1 MKKTMRKITACL
13 IATLTLFAT
22 ACGDESSSEEIK
34 WSGHGEVNLWTMPS
48 SANPIQEADCSA
60 YYTASPKLE
69 IELAKNESE
78 AGQIFFHTTGG
89 VRSYTLE
96 SCDLVDDAGNKI
108 EKENIKIYNE
118 YYTHVEQLSI
128 VTSGR
133 PYGHYPDALIPQRLS
148 EKVGENTVP
157 ADFNQGIYVDV
168 FADKDTPAGV
178 YKGDF
183 KLKIDGDSFT
193 VPVSVRVRDFTLT
206 DENHVQSA
214 FDLFPE
220 YIMGGDLNNTPENYK
235 KYVDYLLDYRVSTT
249 DPVYEKMTD
258 EELWLEQ
265 MKEYAANPKVSSYD
279 ISVHF
284 GLEKELRMLIE
295 NSTPELNLVEKAFR
309 YLADEPPATELAT
322 YETRYKNCV
331 DQIIAISQSY
341 TDEELASYG
350 LTHADIEGIEVL
362 ITLTI
367 SDIGKID
374 GLRTYCGLVSDFS
387 TETRR
392 EKYEEAKANPYLG
405 ANNELAG
412 TDYGSTWWYVC
423 CFPYEPNPNYHIDN
437 DVLDARVLSWM
448 QYDYD
453 IDGMLYWGTASYFDT
468 STMQD
473 DLGGWKSVD
482 PYDDAEAVFT
492 GKATQGDGFLL
503 YPGAKYGQSGPLP
516 STRLINIRDGFED
529 YEYLYAL
536 EEMMEEYLDQY
547 DISEMTNFDK
557 VMSPIYDTL
566 YTENKASN
574 DYTRVIDARSEVLD
588 MLEWLSSDSH
598 AIVQTNE
605 PDILKNEVTVD
616 VYATAG
622 STLTV
627 DGKEIMGSASGTGVK
642 FSYAQKLEGLRNAF
656 KATLKTGDKTVQIRK
671 PLGSSVKVVS
681 DCNDDTKFAI
691 FKKALRGGN
700 EYIEITRNT
709 DPAYIKNGTGS
720 MRVQVDNGNWTDY
733 EVVKFVSGL
742 TVSSNDFFGVD
753 TLPTID
759 YIMIDIYSAS
769 ETEFELTFRMETKKG
784 SSVRSKAFYSATV
797 KQGWNSIKIPYINN
811 MTWQSGDE
819 DLLAYL
825 SGVILEFE
833 KIEEDIDIYIDSI
846 YYAYIA

>member
-1 MKKTMRKITACL
+1 MKKTMKKITACL

-22 ACGDESSSEEIK
+22 ACGGGDSSEELE
-34 WSGHGEVNLWTMPS
+34 WAGHGEVNLWTMPS

-60 YYTASPKLE
+60 YYTNSPKLE

-96 SCDLVDDAGNKI
+96 ACDLVDDAGNKI

-168 FADKDTPAGV
+168 FADKDTPAGE
-178 YKGDF
+178 YNGNF
-183 KLKIDGDSFT
+183 KLKIDGDSFI
-193 VPVSVRVRDFTLT
+193 VPVSVRVRNFTLSDT
-206 DENHVQSA
+206 NHVQSA
-214 FDLFPE
+214 FYLFPE
-220 YIMGGDLNNTPENYK
+220 YIMGGDLNNTPEQYK
-235 KYVDYLLDYRVSTT
+235 KYVDYLLDYRISTT
-249 DPVYEKMTD
+249 DPVYGKMTD

-309 YLADEPPATELAT
+309 YLADEPPAAELAT

-423 CFPYEPNPNYHIDN
+423 CFPYEPTPNYHIDN

-468 STMQD
+468 STMHD

-503 YPGAKYGQSGPLP
+503 YPGAKYGESGPLP

-536 EEMMEEYLDQY
+536 EEMMDEYLAKY
-547 DISEMTNFDK
+547 NLGGVTSFDE
-557 VMSPIYDTL
+557 VMSPLYDSL
-566 YTENKASN
+566 YTEVKASN
-574 DYTRVIDARSEVLD
+574 DFNRVIEARSAVLD
-588 MLEWLSSDSH
+588 MLEWLDSDSH

-605 PDILKNEVTVD
+605 PDILNNQVTVD
-616 VYATAG
+616 VYAEAG
-622 STLTV
+622 STLQV
-627 DGKEIMGSASGTGVK
+627 DGKQVAGVASGEGLK
-642 FSYAQKLEGLRNAF
+642 FSYTQKLEGLNNVFEAELTTGETTT
-656 KATLKTGDKTVQIRK
+656 KIEKT
-671 PLGSSVKVVS
+671 LGSAVKVVA
-681 DCNDDTKFAI
+681 DCNDDTNFAI
-691 FKKALRGGN
+691 FGKPLRSGN
-700 EYIEITRNT
+700 EYITLTSNT
-709 DPAYIKNGTGS
+709 NPDYIKNGTGS
-720 MRVQVDNGNWTDY
+720 MRVQVDNGNWTEY

-742 TVSSNDFFGVD
+742 TISKENFFGND
-753 TLPTID
+753 TLSQID
-759 YIMIDIYSAS
+759 YIMVNMYNATD
-769 ETEFELTFRMETKKG
+769 TEFTLSFRMETKKG
-784 SSVRSKAFYSATV
+784 STVRSKAFYDV
-797 KQGWNSIKIPYINN
+797 KVKSGWNTIKIPYINT
-811 MTWQSGDE
+811 MTWTSGSE

-825 SGVILEFE
+825 SGVIFEFE
-833 KIEEDIDIYIDSI
+833 KIETDMDLYIDSI
-846 YYAYIA
+846 YYAYVQ